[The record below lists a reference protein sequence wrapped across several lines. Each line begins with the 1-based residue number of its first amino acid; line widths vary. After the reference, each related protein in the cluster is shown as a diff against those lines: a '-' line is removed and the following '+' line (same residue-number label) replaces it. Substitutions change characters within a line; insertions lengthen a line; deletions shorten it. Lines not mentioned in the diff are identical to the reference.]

1 MSETDKHLLNPE
13 KWVSLHADY
22 LFNYTIS
29 RVNDRDLAKDL
40 VQDTFF
46 SALKA
51 KDNFQG
57 KARERTWL

>member
-1 MSETDKHLLNPE
+1 MSVTDKQFLNPE

-29 RVNDRDLAKDL
+29 RLNDRDLAKDL

-46 SALKA
+46 SALK
-51 KDNFQG
+51 
-57 KARERTWL
+57 